1 MELIYNIHG
10 ELIGTYII
18 FIESAITL
26 KDNIHVLIMV
36 LLDDKETFKKKK
48 V

>member
-1 MELIYNIHG
+1 MELIYSIHG
-10 ELIGTYII
+10 QLIGTYNNIHRT
-18 FIESAITL
+18 AITL
-26 KDNIHVLIMV
+26 KDNIHVLMV